1 VRCAVCVCG
10 ILYTTSYWDKCKRK
24 NPDHMAEFLHPAD
37 LVAEAVQDAAATIT
51 GDDDEDGVDA
61 APPAAAPI
69 SGMFAHACVCLR
81 A

>member
-1 VRCAVCVCG
+1 
-10 ILYTTSYWDKCKRK
+10 
-24 NPDHMAEFLHPAD
+24 MAEFLHPAD

-61 APPAAAPI
+61 APPAAAPV
-69 SGMFAHACVCLR
+69 SGMLAHACVCLC